1 MRLDMS
7 YVSIICGDGCQ
18 LTDSVETEED
28 ITHVKYVE
36 SVLIQSW
43 DDAGQILRR
52 PLREARLVIRECLQ
66 ARPRRLVWGAHD
78 SGITCD

>member
-1 MRLDMS
+1 MGGVACASLRFEPVNLLPARIRVIESSPEMRLDMS

-36 SVLIQSW
+36 SVLI
-43 DDAGQILRR
+43 
-52 PLREARLVIRECLQ
+52 
-66 ARPRRLVWGAHD
+66 
-78 SGITCD
+78 